1 MAARGCRRYTHPC
14 PGAGNARL
22 GRLPTGDQAPHPIGF
37 RRTGPQPDRQR
48 LANDDYL
55 SRQSVWQLT
64 CRSPAGK
71 ASACAG
77 PSYNVL
83 VSGPRR
89 SPTKPS
95 RSCRDTLR
103 TPRADH
109 GKPRGATGQNEHRPL
124 APARS
129 QRRPVVLSDGR
140 SETMERA
147 GTLPAGERG
156 NCANRRRR
164 PSTGR
169 KLGVADEET
178 SVNCT
183 ENATLYV
190 PAGLPVRGRTQY
202 LACHLSA
209 APISVIAA
217 QVQLLGLFGE

>member
-1 MAARGCRRYTHPC
+1 MEWPVPMAARGCRRYTHPC

-55 SRQSVWQLT
+55 SRQSFWQLT

-156 NCANRRRR
+156 NAQTGAGGLRRAASLGWRTKKRVLIAYKTQLYMCRR
-164 PSTGR
+164 GFLFAAGRST
-169 KLGVADEET
+169 
-178 SVNCT
+178 
-183 ENATLYV
+183 
-190 PAGLPVRGRTQY
+190 
-202 LACHLSA
+202 
-209 APISVIAA
+209 
-217 QVQLLGLFGE
+217 